1 MTLTSPFSLI
11 RDYNRQILATRVRKD
26 WPDDFPITPFD
37 HQIDAAAE
45 FINSDGRMMLGWEMG
60 SGKTIGAAL
69 IIHAINAGPVVVFC
83 PASLMLQHKRELEK
97 ALPDRAVQIF
107 KDKIDATDPTETLVI
122 CSYARTAKFKKA
134 IQNLPFKFEFAVC
147 DESTFIKNHKAQR
160 TKDVEAMVRTI
171 PFVLMLSGTPIINR
185 PVDLFTQLRIANP
198 DKFDDWWRFT
208 RRFCNGHQ
216 GPFGYLADG
225 LSHADELSSLTKSI
239 MHRVHKSDC
248 MDLPEKT
255 RTKVPVRFKPKDYI
269 DWHEET
275 LHVGLQKAIR
285 AKDWRKDWL
294 VTRCDEKLVMFTT
307 HVEVA
312 NSLHHYCQG
321 QSVMFTGETPSWKRD
336 QLVRQFQEDRGTNTL
351 ITTIGAG
358 GMGLNLQFA
367 EQLMFVEMD
376 FSPMQMLQAEDRIHR
391 AGMTGGANIHYL
403 VAEDTYDEK
412 LFRLLISKYGMA
424 NRVIDGVIDPNENLF
439 GELFKQTRATL
450 VNEVA

>member
-1 MTLTSPFSLI
+1 MQQTAFSLI
-11 RDYNRQILATRVRKD
+11 RDYNRQILSTRVRKD

-37 HQIDAAAE
+37 HQIDAAAD
-45 FINSDGRMMLGWEMG
+45 FISSDGRMMLGWEMG
-60 SGKTIGAAL
+60 AGKTIGAAL

-83 PASLMLQHKRELEK
+83 PASIMLQHKRELEK
-97 ALPDRAVQIF
+97 ALPDRTIQIF
-107 KDKIDATDPTETLVI
+107 KDTIDASDPTETLVI
-122 CSYARTAKFKKA
+122 CSYARTAKFKTA
-134 IQNLPFKFEFAVC
+134 IKSLPYKFEFAVC
-147 DESTFIKNHKAQR
+147 DESTFIKNHKAAR
-160 TKDVEAMVRTI
+160 TKDVEAIVRTI

-208 RRFCNGHQ
+208 RRFCNGRQ

-248 MDLPEKT
+248 MDLPEKI
-255 RTKVPVRFKPKDYI
+255 RTKVPVKVAPKDYL

-275 LHVGLQKAIR
+275 LDVGLQKADAAIR
-285 AKDWRKDWL
+285 WRDDWRL
-294 VTRCDEKLVMFTT
+294 TRRDEKLVIFTT

-312 NSLHHYCQG
+312 KRIHLNGKG
-321 QSVMFTGETPSWKRD
+321 QSVLFTGETTQTKRD
-336 QLVRQFQEDRGTNTL
+336 NIVRQFEQDRGTNTL

-391 AGMTGGANIHYL
+391 AGMTGGANIYYL

-412 LFRLLISKYGMA
+412 LFRLLISKYCMA